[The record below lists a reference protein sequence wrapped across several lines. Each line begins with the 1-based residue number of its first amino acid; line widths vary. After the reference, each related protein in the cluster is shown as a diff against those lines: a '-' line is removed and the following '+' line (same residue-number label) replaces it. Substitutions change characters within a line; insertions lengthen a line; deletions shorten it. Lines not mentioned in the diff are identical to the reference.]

1 MCGCIKLVLRV
12 WPLLS
17 ALWMYADIGLD
28 VNQSMSYYEDAFN
41 ENGSYQDWALK
52 QRNKTHSDYLQSV
65 APTYFYVAAA
75 VWAGPPVLGAL
86 VGYFAL
92 GARKNTV
99 KWLIS
104 FLDCCLRMNIK
115 NPSGCGLEVLSFVI
129 SMPILILAMVFV
141 YYIYVPI
148 LTLIHAVR
156 KLWQDDDLD
165 EDKEVLFFSYKNA
178 PVMKLFECVGEAV
191 PQLILAVV
199 YAANN
204 YPYLLEQDDYLGI
217 GIPVTIISCIFSA
230 GSIVMGL
237 ISAIKAWINM

>member
-41 ENGSYQDWALK
+41 ENGSYQVWALK
-52 QRNKTHSDYLQSV
+52 HRNETHSDYLPSV
-65 APTYFYVAAA
+65 APAYFYVAAS
-75 VWAGPPVLGAL
+75 VWLGPPVLGAL
-86 VGYFAL
+86 VFYLIA
-92 GARKNTV
+92 ARKGAIKKLV
-99 KWLIS
+99 S
-104 FLDCCLRMNIK
+104 FLNCCLRTNIE
-115 NPSGCGLEVLSFVI
+115 NRSGCGLEVLSFVI
-129 SMPILILAMVFV
+129 FMPIFILAAVFLC
-141 YYIYVPI
+141 YIYVPI
-148 LTLIHAVR
+148 LTLVHAVR
-156 KLWQDDDLD
+156 KLLKGHELD
-165 EDKEVLFFSYKNA
+165 EDKRFLRVSYKDA
-178 PVMKLFECVGEAV
+178 PFLKLFECVGEAV

-204 YPYLLEQDDYLGI
+204 YPYLLAHEDYLGI

-237 ISAIKAWINM
+237 ISGIKAYKSD